1 MTRSTLR
8 SNLRSLGCAVVVA
21 AMPMAAFAQ
30 GAAKAKPDTAAIVRR
45 LMAGAQFATLVT
57 LDETGAPRSRTVQPK
72 APEPDFSVWIAT
84 NPKTRKITDIARD
97 GRVVL
102 HYFDPKRMGYVSIA
116 GKARVVRD
124 RAEKAAHW
132 DKAWDSFYPDKENG
146 AVLIGVTPD
155 RMEIVSDKDGI
166 TGDKATW
173 RPPVWT
179 AKKR

>member
-1 MTRSTLR
+1 MTRSLLSRLAFALAAIST
-8 SNLRSLGCAVVVA
+8 VA
-21 AMPMAAFAQ
+21 NAQ

-45 LMAGAQFATLVT
+45 LMAGANFATLIT

-72 APEPDFSVWIAT
+72 APEADFSVWIAT
-84 NPKTRKITDIARD
+84 NSKTRKVTDIARD

-102 HYFDPKRMGYVSIA
+102 HYFDPKRLGYVSIA

-132 DKAWDSFYPDKENG
+132 DKAWDAFYPDKENG

-155 RMEIVSDKDGI
+155 RIEIVSDKDGI

-173 RPPVWT
+173 KPPQW
-179 AKKR
+179 KPKR